1 MLEVLGETHN
11 GVEPQAL
18 YTSMPKD
25 SIDYVLVYINS
36 LLLLVRFKMYVS
48 QPTLR
53 REGDA

>member
-25 SIDYVLVYINS
+25 IIDYDKTIYPHFTLEKWFINI
-36 LLLLVRFKMYVS
+36 
-48 QPTLR
+48 
-53 REGDA
+53 